1 MEAQQEVTTNFLEM
15 WAHHMWINLQ
25 HLQKNWAYHFNSPL
39 LMPLTAI
46 IQCQSRIKL
55 SDLQLFYARKWVSTW
70 ILQLFEAWAPGSH
83 CWLICLKSPQPPCV
97 KYLQIFHFSQR
108 VITSKRA
115 KRSWVFSAIWR
126 FLDASSVLGMT
137 VALGFTI
144 HFHLLLVDSSF
155 KKSFS
160 GTQTSKWNCF
170 NLHDDKIIGLC
181 SFLDYC
187 INQLDIIHECKQ
199 DLQFLSW
206 NINGTKA
213 FIYFMQS
220 INSTPS
226 Y

>member
-1 MEAQQEVTTNFLEM
+1 M
-15 WAHHMWINLQ
+15 
-25 HLQKNWAYHFNSPL
+25 
-39 LMPLTAI
+39 
-46 IQCQSRIKL
+46 
-55 SDLQLFYARKWVSTW
+55 RKWASTW
-70 ILQLFEAWAPGSH
+70 ILQLFEAWAPGSR
-83 CWLICLKSPQPPCV
+83 CWLICLNSHQPPSV
-97 KYLQIFHFSQR
+97 KYLQIFHFIQR
-108 VITSKRA
+108 LITSKRA
-115 KRSWVFSAIWR
+115 KCSCLMQSEGF
-126 FLDASSVLGMT
+126 FGASSVLEMT

-187 INQLDIIHECKQ
+187 INQLDIIHKCKQ

-220 INSTPS
+220 INSMLS